1 MAYSIR
7 TKYYLQGTNLQQKS
21 EYIKQIYIKNKY
33 WNPPPAPILI
43 EEKIT
48 EFEKKLKLLQQH
60 YKIKTK
66 LRNLHNLTFSH
77 LKTLQVLKPDTS
89 IIIKLTDKNLGPT
102 IMEKETYIKQVL
114 SEHLLT

>member
-1 MAYSIR
+1 MSRSIN
-7 TKYYLQGTNLQQKS
+7 KV
-21 EYIKQIYIKNKY
+21 KNKY

-66 LRNLHNLTFSH
+66 LRNLHNLTFSY

-89 IIIKLTDKNLGPT
+89 IIIKLTDKNLGPA